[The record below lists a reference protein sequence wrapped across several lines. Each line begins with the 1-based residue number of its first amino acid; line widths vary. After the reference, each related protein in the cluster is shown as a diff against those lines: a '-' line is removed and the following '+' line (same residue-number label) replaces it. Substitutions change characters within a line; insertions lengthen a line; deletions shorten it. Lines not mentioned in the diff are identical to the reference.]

1 MPGSTTSRTAATRST
16 PTQHLNSNL
25 HAIEMAEGVVEA
37 ILDGIESTPQPQKKV

>member
-1 MPGSTTSRTAATRST
+1 MREEGRGMFW
-16 PTQHLNSNL
+16 SNL